1 MIFSFCLHP
10 ERGANLAQSSP
21 VPASQH
27 PCTTS
32 RVGFPRKPHL
42 GHALDG
48 KGYSYPDFGLHSNSV
63 SDDTSLISLCFSSHS
78 PPRQDE
84 QGGPPRLVDTRSQ
97 DFSHWS
103 RLPTKQVSSFRRL
116 AGNGI
121 WGTFRGQD
129 ASSASERRL
138 HAVASGARF

>member
-63 SDDTSLISLCFSSHS
+63 SDDTSLISLIASL
-78 PPRQDE
+78 RT
-84 QGGPPRLVDTRSQ
+84 RLHGRMNKAVHQ
-97 DFSHWS
+97 DFSIRGPKTSHTGLGF
-103 RLPTKQVSSFRRL
+103 LPSKYQAFVDWQ
-116 AGNGI
+116 AM
-121 WGTFRGQD
+121 
-129 ASSASERRL
+129 
-138 HAVASGARF
+138 VSGARSEGRMPALHLRGVCTL